1 MQVSKIFLSRSLV
14 MLQAVR
20 LKIHNLLISS
30 QILRSKILEFAIF
43 ETVLSL
49 DFYSVLPYF
58 KHDR

>member
-1 MQVSKIFLSRSLV
+1 